1 MRALH
6 AAMRGIT
13 RFNDRLGSW
22 VSLLLLVIFVLLL
35 AEIVFRY
42 VAGAPK
48 VWTSELTQLLFG
60 LYAVL
65 SGGYIMA
72 RGGHVNVV
80 ILYMH
85 LSPRA
90 RAVVDVLTSFLFLVF
105 VGALLY
111 FGSALAWE
119 SMSFWEHSQ
128 SAWDPPIWPVKL
140 AIPIGAALLL
150 LQGIVKL
157 LRDIMAVLGIE
168 PPESLPLDDDVS
180 EHRT

>member
-13 RFNDRLGSW
+13 RFNDWLGRW
-22 VSLLLLVIFVLLL
+22 VSLLLLAIFALLI
-35 AEIVFRY
+35 AEVVFRY

-60 LYAVL
+60 IYAVL

-72 RGGHVNVV
+72 HGGHVNVD
-80 ILYMH
+80 ILH
-85 LSPRA
+85 ARLPPRA
-90 RAVVDVLTSFLFLVF
+90 RAAIDVFTSFLFFVF

-119 SMSFWEHSQ
+119 SISFWEHSQ

-140 AIPIGAALLL
+140 AIPIGAGLLL

-157 LRDIMAVLGIE
+157 LQDIMAALGVE
-168 PPESLPLDDDVS
+168 TPETLPPEDLP
-180 EHRT
+180 EPRQ

>member
-1 MRALH
+1 MRALQ

-13 RFNDRLGSW
+13 RFNDWLGRW

-35 AEIVFRY
+35 AEVAFRY
-42 VAGAPK
+42 LAGAPK

-60 LYAVL
+60 VYVVL

-72 RGGHVNVV
+72 HGGHVNVD
-80 ILYMH
+80 ILYS
-85 LSPRA
+85 LFSPRT
-90 RAVVDVLTSFLFLVF
+90 RAIVDLFTSLLFFVFL
-105 VGALLY
+105 GALLY
-111 FGSALAWE
+111 FGSSLAWE

-140 AIPIGAALLL
+140 AIPVGAALLL

-157 LRDIMAVLGIE
+157 LRDAMLAFGVE
-168 PPESLPLDDDVS
+168 PPELLPGRHESAEL
-180 EHRT
+180 RT

>member
-13 RFNDRLGSW
+13 RFNDSLGRW
-22 VSLLLLVIFVLLL
+22 VSLLLLAIFALLI
-35 AEIVFRY
+35 AEVFFRY

-48 VWTSELTQLLFG
+48 VWTGELTQLLFG

-72 RGGHVNVV
+72 HGGHVNVD
-80 ILYMH
+80 ILH
-85 LSPRA
+85 SRLSPRR
-90 RAVVDVLTSFLFLVF
+90 RAILDVFTSFLFLVF

-128 SAWDPPIWPVKL
+128 SAWDPPIWPIKL
-140 AIPIGAALLL
+140 AIPVGATLLL
-150 LQGIVKL
+150 LQGIAKL
-157 LRDIMAVLGIE
+157 LQDIMTVFGVEIPEAL
-168 PPESLPLDDDVS
+168 PPENLP
-180 EHRT
+180 EPRQ